1 MTSVSVRQ
9 DEARTGAGP
18 LPDVPG
24 VVHRFVTAR
33 GTRFHVAEA
42 GTGEPVLLLHGTAQ
56 HWYAWRK
63 VIPELAGE
71 YRLFCLDL
79 RGCGWSEATRR
90 GYGTAQQVHD
100 VLAVMDAL
108 GLERVRLIGHDSGGW
123 LGFALCLHA
132 PERFSGFVALNI
144 THPWPGQATLFRT
157 AWRFWYTALWEYPG
171 AGRFVLRR
179 WPWFT
184 RFLLRRWAGPPC
196 RWDPDALEEFVRASR
211 TRSGSRA
218 IQQALWQFVLRDI
231 PALALHRHSRGRLTV
246 PTLIVG
252 GQKDPVSRPV
262 SSRRMA
268 DHADDLEIALVPGWH
283 LLAETAPRIVA
294 AAVREHFVRC

>member
-1 MTSVSVRQ
+1 MTSVAVRQ
-9 DEARTGAGP
+9 DNAPAIPR
-18 LPDVPG
+18 VPG
-24 VVHRFVTAR
+24 VTHRFVAAR

-42 GTGEPVLLLHGTAQ
+42 GAGDPVLLLHGTAQ

-79 RGCGWSEATRR
+79 RGCGWSEGTRR
-90 GYGTAQQVHD
+90 GYSTGQQVQD

-108 GLERVRLIGHDSGGW
+108 GLKRVRLVGHDSGGW

-132 PERFSGFVALNI
+132 PERFGGFVALNT
-144 THPWPGQATLFRT
+144 THPWPSQATLIRT

-171 AGRFVLRR
+171 AGRVVLRR
-179 WPWFT
+179 WPGFT
-184 RFLLRRWAGPPC
+184 RFLLRRWAGPPYQ
-196 RWDPDALEEFVRASR
+196 WDPDALEEFVRASR

-231 PALALHRHSRGRLTV
+231 PALVLHRHRRSRLAV
-246 PTLIVG
+246 PTLIMG
-252 GQKDPVSRPV
+252 GQKDPVSRPEP
-262 SSRRMA
+262 SRRMA
-268 DHADDLEIALVPGWH
+268 RQADDLEIAVVPGWH
-283 LLAETAPRIVA
+283 MLAETAPRIVA
-294 AAVREHFVRC
+294 AAVREHFGRY

>member
-1 MTSVSVRQ
+1 MTSVAVRHDDALAIPQ
-9 DEARTGAGP
+9 
-18 LPDVPG
+18 VPG
-24 VVHRFVTAR
+24 VTHRFVAAR

-42 GTGEPVLLLHGTAQ
+42 GTGDPVLLLHGIAQ

-63 VIPELAGE
+63 LIPELAGE

-79 RGCGWSEATRR
+79 RGCGWSEGTRR
-90 GYGTAQQVHD
+90 GYGTGQQVQD

-108 GLERVRLIGHDSGGW
+108 GLERVRLVGHDSGGW

-144 THPWPGQATLFRT
+144 THPWPGQATLIRT
-157 AWRFWYTALWEYPG
+157 AWRFWYTALWEYPWVG
-171 AGRFVLRR
+171 GLVLRR
-179 WPWFT
+179 WPGLT
-184 RFLLRRWAGPPC
+184 RFLLRRWAGPPY
-196 RWDPDALEEFVRASR
+196 RWDTDDLDEFVRVSR

-231 PALALHRHSRGRLTV
+231 PALALRRHSRSRLAV

-252 GQKDPVSRPV
+252 GQKDPVSRPEP
-262 SSRRMA
+262 SRRMA
-268 DHADDLEIALVPGWH
+268 RHADDLEIAVVPGWH

-294 AAVREHFVRC
+294 AAVREHFDRC